1 MQKNINDHPE
11 GHKFVSRLTGAMK
24 LLLDYRDC
32 GDNRVAQIAGLVNLA
47 QFFFRCSRVDLYRD
61 YLYKL
66 YDVQLGQNARLE
78 AANCLAKINE
88 TLKFEEK
95 TGTSFCEKP
104 FSEDWARKMFPE
116 ASTEPEVKELLIAE
130 TISMMEDAKE
140 FSKAIQLCSSLESYY
155 SELEDSAQI
164 ADILRIRSGLIA
176 RAPQSETAYS
186 FFYLGFWGN
195 GFPKNFQNVQM
206 IVRGEELERLEDF
219 QESVLEWFPNAKLI
233 LNSDQISEEIKKS
246 QEMNVQIFPVKA
258 KPFHG
263 DAHGLRQFEHRKK
276 FSKSPGIG
284 QFFILRF
291 PLKNGPKNKE

>member
-1 MQKNINDHPE
+1 
-11 GHKFVSRLTGAMK
+11 MK

-32 GDNRVAQIAGLVNLA
+32 GENRVTQIAGLVNLA

-66 YDVQLGQNARLE
+66 YDVQLGVNSRLE

-88 TLKFEEK
+88 TLKFVEN
-95 TGTSFCEKP
+95 GA

-116 ASTEPEVKELLIAE
+116 ASTESEVKELLIAE

-140 FSKAIQLCSSLESYY
+140 YSKAIQLCSALENYY

-164 ADILRIRSGLIA
+164 SDILRIRSGLIA
-176 RAPQSETAYS
+176 RAPQGETAYS

-206 IVRGEELERLEDF
+206 IARGEELERLEDF

-233 LNSDQISEEIKKS
+233 LNSDAISEDVKKRDE
-246 QEMNVQIFPVKA
+246 QNIQIFPVKP

-263 DAHGLRQFEHRKK
+263 DAHGLRQFEHKKK
-276 FSKSPGIG
+276 FSKSSGIG
-284 QFFILRF
+284 LFKFNLFLQKTFQKTLQ
-291 PLKNGPKNKE
+291 LKKKRS